1 MIELIDT
8 HCHLQFADYPLD
20 PEETL
25 VNAKKVGVVAII
37 AVGCTLEDSRAA
49 VEFAA
54 RHENVWAAIG
64 LHPHEA
70 KLYVHNHKALQEF
83 RELAKS
89 PKVVAI
95 GETGLDFYYNHS
107 DKSAQEQILRF
118 QLDMATEFTLPV
130 IFHVR
135 EAFDAFWPVFDAYKG
150 LRGVIHSFSSDT
162 KDVEQVLSR
171 GLYVGLNGIMTFTK
185 RNDQLEAAK
194 RIPLDKLLLETDAP
208 YLTPAPFRGTMG
220 ESKYV
225 RVTGEFLAQ
234 LRGESLENLASSTT
248 LNARQLFKL
257 L

>member
-8 HCHLQFADYPLD
+8 HCHLQFADYPLNA
-20 PEETL
+20 EQTL
-25 VNAKKVGVVAII
+25 LNAQKEGIVGVI
-37 AVGCTLEDSRAA
+37 AVGCTLEDSRLA

-54 RHENVWAAIG
+54 KHDNVWASIG

-70 KLYVHNHKALQEF
+70 KHYVNDKKALEAFSQ
-83 RELAKS
+83 LASSK
-89 PKVVAI
+89 KVVAI

-107 DKSAQEQILRF
+107 DTADQEAILRF
-118 QLDMATEFTLPV
+118 QLGLAIEHELPV

-135 EAFDAFWPVFDAYKG
+135 EAFTDFWPIFDQYEG
-150 LRGVIHSFSSDT
+150 IRGVIHSFSSNT
-162 KDVEQVLSR
+162 KDLDHIVSR

-185 RNDQLEAAK
+185 RQDQLDAAK
-194 RIPLDKLLLETDAP
+194 TVPLNNLLLETDAP

-225 RVTGEFLAQ
+225 LITGEFVSR
-234 LRGESLENLASSTT
+234 LRGESLETLATATT
-248 LNARQLFKL
+248 ANARRLFKL